1 MSFGPLGI
9 KGEATPPIIHER
21 GLPVESWARA
31 ETSIWFRP
39 VTFPPARVALFELV
53 SRREGYS
60 TCSLSGAR
68 ALRSS
73 LIHVYF
79 AMLHHLSFGFEFR
92 AASAALIFFPE

>member
-9 KGEATPPIIHER
+9 KGEATSPIIHQQ
-21 GLPVESWARA
+21 GLRRVLART

-39 VTFPPARVALFELV
+39 VTFPPASIVLFELV

-79 AMLHHLSFGFEFR
+79 AMLHHLRFGFEFR
-92 AASAALIFFPE
+92 TASAALVFFPE